1 MPQILR
7 PAVTAVAAAAMLTGA
22 PVVPFAAAKAEARDW
37 RGDRHWGRHRHRDRV
52 DAGDIIAGAIVLGGI
67 AAIASGISKSAKEK
81 RERDWDRDNAY
92 DGGRGYDD
100 RTDAV
105 DVCARAAEDEAS
117 RDAPR
122 AIVRTIDSVSS
133 NGARYRVKGTVEV
146 ERPRGWDR
154 DKAGT
159 YIDRV
164 RFSCTARNGSVLAF
178 ALEDNYAARW

>member
-7 PAVTAVAAAAMLTGA
+7 PAATAAVAAAMMTGA
-22 PVVPFAAAKAEARDW
+22 PVAPFAVGKAEARDW

-52 DAGDIIAGAIVLGGI
+52 DAGDIIAGAIIIGGI
-67 AAIASGISKSAKEK
+67 AAIASGISKA
-81 RERDWDRDNAY
+81 ERDKDDWDRD
-92 DGGRGYDD
+92 GRFGYED

-105 DVCARAAEDEAS
+105 DVCARAAEDEAR

-122 AIVRTIDSVSS
+122 AYVRTIDSVSNS
-133 NGARYRVKGTVEV
+133 GARYRVKGTVEV

-159 YIDRV
+159 YTDRV
-164 RFSCTARNGSVLAF
+164 RFSCTARNGSVVAF
-178 ALEDNYAARW
+178 RFEDGYAQRW